1 MNYIEVTFTTPDSE
15 TSEIMMAEL
24 AEIGFESFAE
34 KDQGFLGYIVEKCFL
49 EKTILEI
56 SKKVSEKVSFNFTV
70 IKEKNWN
77 EVWESNF
84 EPVVIGDLCVIRAP
98 FHEPI
103 PGKKYEIIIE
113 PKMSFGTGH
122 HETTSMMISLM
133 GELNLKNLSVL
144 DMGCG
149 TGILAILAAK
159 MGATSVLAIDND
171 EWAFNNSLE
180 NIKKNAAGIV
190 NILMGDASLLSKTI
204 SEKFDIV
211 LANINRNI
219 LLDDIEKY
227 TQAMKPGA
235 KLLLSGFYQSDRES
249 ILNHA
254 GQFSLK
260 EIRSLTQNNWMAL
273 VLEQKK

>member
-15 TSEIMMAEL
+15 ASEIMMAEL
-24 AEIGFESFAE
+24 AELGFESFAE
-34 KDQGFLGYIVEKCFL
+34 IDHGFIGYIPEKDFS
-49 EKTILEI
+49 EKTTLEI
-56 SKKVSEKVSFNFTV
+56 SKKVSEKASFNFKI

-103 PGKKYEIIIE
+103 PGNKYEIIIE

-133 GELNLKNLSVL
+133 GELDLKNQSVL

-159 MGATSVLAIDND
+159 MGAASVLAIDND
-171 EWAFNNSLE
+171 EWAYNNSLE
-180 NIKKNAAGIV
+180 NIEKNAAGHV
-190 NILMGDASLLSKTI
+190 NILLGDASLLLKAN

-219 LLDDIEKY
+219 LLADIEKY
-227 TQAMKPGA
+227 SLVMKPDSR
-235 KLLLSGFYQSDRES
+235 LLLSGFYNIDRES

-273 VLEQKK
+273 VLELKN

>member
-77 EVWESNF
+77 EVWENNF

-235 KLLLSGFYQSDRES
+235 KLLLSGFYQSDRER
-249 ILNHA
+249 IINHA